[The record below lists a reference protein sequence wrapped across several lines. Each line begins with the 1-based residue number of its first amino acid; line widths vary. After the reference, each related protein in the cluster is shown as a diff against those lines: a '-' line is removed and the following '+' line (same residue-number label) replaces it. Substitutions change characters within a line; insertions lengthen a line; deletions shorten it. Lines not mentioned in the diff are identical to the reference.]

1 MNDVRP
7 GQEAREA
14 QRTGARLPPPTRMPI
29 WRRALWLVVVV
40 LVIASVV
47 WWVQS
52 RPVPQAPAGRF
63 SGSGGVMPV
72 VAATAQKGD
81 INVLL
86 NGLGTV
92 TPLATVTVRTQISGQ
107 LMRVNF
113 QEGQMVK
120 AGDLLIEIDS
130 RPYEQQLANAQ
141 GQLTKDQALLA
152 NARLDLQR
160 YKVLVAQDSIPKQQ
174 LDTQDSLVHQL
185 EGTVVS
191 DQSQVDTAK
200 LNITYCH
207 ITAPV
212 SGRVGLRQVDAG
224 NYVQPNDTNGLVVLT
239 QLQPITVVFTLPED
253 SVPAV
258 MKQVNAGVTLQ
269 AVAYDRSQTTK
280 LATGTL
286 ATVDNQIDTT
296 TGTLKMKAQF
306 DNADYSLFPN
316 QFVNVQLRVE
326 TLHDETVVPTAAV
339 QRGAPGTFVYLVK
352 PDDTVAVQVIKLGP
366 SEGEKVAVSS
376 GLSVGDRVVVD
387 GADKLKD
394 GAKVSLREATGGG
407 ASTTT
412 PTSTVPGGGAA
423 PTSPRGQQGQQR
435 ATRGA
440 GGGGGGNRQ

>member
-1 MNDVRP
+1 
-7 GQEAREA
+7 
-14 QRTGARLPPPTRMPI
+14 
-29 WRRALWLVVVV
+29 
-40 LVIASVV
+40 
-47 WWVQS
+47 
-52 RPVPQAPAGRF
+52 
-63 SGSGGVMPV
+63 MPV

-81 INVLL
+81 VNVLL

-107 LMRVNF
+107 LVRVYF
-113 QEGQMVK
+113 KEGQMVK
-120 AGDLLIEIDS
+120 AGDLLAEIDS

-191 DQSQVDTAK
+191 DQAQVDTAK
-200 LNITYCH
+200 LNIAYCH
-207 ITAPV
+207 IQAPV
-212 SGRVGLRQVDAG
+212 TGRVGLRQVDAG
-224 NYVQPNDTNGLVVLT
+224 NYVTAGDANGLVVLT

-286 ATVDNQIDTT
+286 ATVDNQIDTA
-296 TGTLKMKAQF
+296 TGTLKLKAQF
-306 DNADYSLFPN
+306 DNADSRLFPN

-326 TLHDETVVPTAAV
+326 TLHDETVIPTAAV

-352 PDDTVAVQVIKLGP
+352 PDDTVGVQVIKLGP
-366 SEGEKVAVSS
+366 SEGEIVAVSS
-376 GLSVGDRVVVD
+376 GLAVGDRVVVD
-387 GADKLKD
+387 GADKLKE

-407 ASTTT
+407 ATTT
-412 PTSTVPGGGAA
+412 PTSTAPGSGVP
-423 PTSPRGQQGQQR
+423 PPSPRAQQGQQR
-435 ATRGA
+435 GQRGSS
-440 GGGGGGNRQ
+440 GGSGGNSQ

>member
-1 MNDVRP
+1 MNDARP
-7 GQEAREA
+7 GQDAREA
-14 QRTGARLPPPTRMPI
+14 QRIGARLPQPARTPL
-29 WRRALWLVVVV
+29 WRRALWFFAIV
-40 LVIASVV
+40 LVIAGVV
-47 WWVQS
+47 WWVQT
-52 RPVPQAPAGRF
+52 RPAPQAPVGRF
-63 SGSGGVMPV
+63 SGSGGAMPV
-72 VAATAQKGD
+72 VPATAEKGD

-107 LMRVNF
+107 LMRVGF
-113 QEGQMVK
+113 KEGQMVK
-120 AGDLLIEIDS
+120 QGDLLAEIDS

-141 GQLTKDQALLA
+141 GQLARDQALLA

-200 LNITYCH
+200 LNIAYCH
-207 ITAPV
+207 IVAPV

-224 NYVQPNDTNGLVVLT
+224 NYVQANDANGIVVLT

-258 MKQVNAGVTLQ
+258 MKQLNAGAILQ
-269 AVAYDRSQTTK
+269 AIAYDRSQSTK

-306 DNADYSLFPN
+306 DNADNSLFPN
-316 QFVNVQLRVE
+316 QFVNIQLRVQ
-326 TLHDETVVPTAAV
+326 TLHDEIVIPTAAV
-339 QRGAPGTFVYLVK
+339 LRGAPGTFVYLVK

-366 SEGEKVAVSS
+366 GEGEKISVQS
-376 GLSVGDRVVVD
+376 GLSAGDRVVVD
-387 GADKLKD
+387 GADKLRD
-394 GAKVSLREATGGG
+394 GAKISLRDNSGG
-407 ASTTT
+407 A
-412 PTSTVPGGGAA
+412 GGAPAGAA
-423 PTSPRGQQGQQR
+423 PGAQPGQPPQRQPGQQR
-435 ATRGA
+435 GQRANA
-440 GGGGGGNRQ
+440 GGNSQ